1 MGMGGGLDLQMHNMP
16 FIGSF
21 FGNPQEQ
28 YKQEQFQRAGEAYG
42 AYRPEAAQGR
52 MNALSNQSTAYQSA
66 NNLLGRMS
74 GGGGGF
80 KPTQMN
86 NGPLGGS
93 ALSVGQ
99 PRSLTSPGGQQGGGA
114 QDPLSALLGGLPGG
128 FNPFTGG
135 QGGPQGPGGFNP
147 FTGGGPPGLPRGMPG
162 FSQGSQAFNPFT
174 GVPGGL

>member
-1 MGMGGGLDLQMHNMP
+1 MGGGSGLNLQMHNMP

-21 FGNPQEQ
+21 FTNPMEQ

-42 AYRPEAAQGR
+42 AYRPEAAQAR

-74 GGGGGF
+74 GGSGGF
-80 KPTQMN
+80 RPTQMN
-86 NGPLGGS
+86 NAPFGGS

-99 PRSLTSPGGQQGGGA
+99 PSSLTSPGGGGQSQGGGF
-114 QDPLSALLGGLPGG
+114 GIPG
-128 FNPFTGG
+128 FTGG
-135 QGGPQGPGGFNP
+135 PMGFNP
-147 FTGGGPPGLPRGMPG
+147 FTGGGPPAPPGLQGMPG
-162 FSQGSQAFNPFT
+162 FSQGSTSFNPFT

>member
-1 MGMGGGLDLQMHNMP
+1 MGGGSGLNLQMHNMP

-21 FGNPQEQ
+21 FTNPQEQ

-42 AYRPEAAQGR
+42 AYRPEAAQAR

-74 GGGGGF
+74 GGQGGF

-86 NGPLGGS
+86 NGPFGGS

-99 PRSLTSPGGQQGGGA
+99 PSSLTSTQGMPGFTGGDQGFNPFTGMPGLPGLPGQPGG
-114 QDPLSALLGGLPGG
+114 PPMPPGLPGG
-128 FNPFTGG
+128 FNPFTGS
-135 QGGPQGPGGFNP
+135 PSSGFNP
-147 FTGGGPPGLPRGMPG
+147 FTGM
-162 FSQGSQAFNPFT
+162 S
-174 GVPGGL
+174 GGL